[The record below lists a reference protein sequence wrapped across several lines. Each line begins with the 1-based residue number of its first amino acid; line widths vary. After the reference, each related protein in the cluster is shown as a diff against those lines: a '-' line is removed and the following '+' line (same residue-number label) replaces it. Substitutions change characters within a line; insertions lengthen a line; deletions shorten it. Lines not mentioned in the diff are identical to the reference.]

1 VRRSFPILPH
11 MHHDRVQLESF
22 PTAEAMASAM
32 AQRWVR
38 RLADR
43 PSPPHRVALSGG
55 RIAAVFQRE
64 AARFATELKVDWTG
78 VEFFWGDERC
88 VPPDHADSNFRVANE
103 ALLTPCGISSHRIHR
118 LRGELPP
125 TEASEL
131 GIHELRQSCP
141 GNAEGWPVLDLV
153 LLGMGED
160 GHVASLFPNT
170 PSETSHSRQWVVP
183 VIGPKPPPQRLSLTF
198 GVLAAA
204 REVWVL
210 ASGADKASALSASLQ
225 FDGVTPLAQLIQM
238 RSQTHIAGEIA
249 IFANR

>member
-1 VRRSFPILPH
+1 
-11 MHHDRVQLESF
+11 MHHDRVRLESF

-32 AQRWVR
+32 AQRWVLQ
-38 RLADR
+38 LARR
-43 PSPPHRVALSGG
+43 PSPPYRVALSGG

-64 AARFATELKVDWTG
+64 VARFAADQKLDWTG

-103 ALLTPCGISSHRIHR
+103 ALLIPCGIPLHRIHR

-125 TEASEL
+125 TEGSAWAINEL
-131 GIHELRQSCP
+131 QQSCP
-141 GNAEGWPVLDLV
+141 TNPEGWPVLDLV

-170 PSETSHSRQWVVP
+170 PPETAHSRQWVVP

-210 ASGADKASALSASLQ
+210 ASGADKAPALTASLQ
-225 FDGVTPLAQLIQM
+225 SDGVTPLAQLIKM
-238 RSQTHIAGEIA
+238 RSQTEIIGEIA
-249 IFANR
+249 IFVKP